1 MLGFIDLMLTL
12 ILAVA
17 VAVALFTGTFL
28 AFDVISGLVVGL
40 LGGVGVGVLLLRR
53 TRKPIE
59 ATMKEVEAHM
69 KNQRFEKAIA
79 ALEAMRPTARWQPGL
94 GSSLEAQIGMV
105 RYAHMRE
112 FEAARPHL
120 EKSHPKVWQAWA
132 MLAAAHFKKERWDEM
147 RATFEKA
154 VKRNKKEAMLWL
166 TYGYCEWRR
175 NAKDQALA
183 VLNRGLKECPS
194 DERLKNQVGA
204 LQNGKKMK
212 MPAHDPEWLALHLE
226 RSVPTGGQAGPR
238 FMPPAKRIG
247 VRYTR
252 R

>member
-1 MLGFIDLMLTL
+1 MLTL
-12 ILAVA
+12 ILAAV
-17 VAVALFTGTFL
+17 VAVALFTATFL
-28 AFDVISGLVVGL
+28 AFDVISGLVIGL
-40 LGGVGVGVLLLRR
+40 VGGVGVAVLLLRR

-59 ATMKEVEAHM
+59 AAMKEVEAHM
-69 KNQRFEKAIA
+69 KNQRFEKALA
-79 ALEAMRPTARWQPGL
+79 ALEAMKPTARWQPGL
-94 GSSLEAQIGMV
+94 QSSLEAQMGMV

-120 EKSHPKVWQAWA
+120 EKSHAKVWQAWA
-132 MLAAAHFKKERWDEM
+132 MLGAAHFKKERWDEM
-147 RATFEKA
+147 RAVFEKA

-175 NAKDQALA
+175 GQKEHAQA
-183 VLNRGLKECPS
+183 VLTRGLKECPS
-194 DERLKNQVGA
+194 DERLKSQLGA

-212 MPAHDPEWLALHLE
+212 MPPHDPEWLALHLE
-226 RSVPTGGQAGPR
+226 RTIPTGQQAGPR

-247 VRYTR
+247 VRYSR

>member
-1 MLGFIDLMLTL
+1 MLTL
-12 ILAVA
+12 ILAAV

-28 AFDVISGLVVGL
+28 AFDVISGLVVAL
-40 LGGVGVGVLLLRR
+40 VGGVAVGVLMLRR

-59 ATMKEVEAHM
+59 AAMKDVEAHM

-79 ALEAMRPTARWQPGL
+79 TLEAMKPTARWQPGL
-94 GSSLEAQIGMV
+94 ASSLEAQVGMI

-112 FEAARPHL
+112 FEAARPNL
-120 EKSHPKVWQAWA
+120 EKAHPKVWQAWA
-132 MLAAAHFKKERWDEM
+132 MLGAAHFKKERWDDM
-147 RATFEKA
+147 RAVFEKA

-175 NAKDQALA
+175 GQKDHALA
-183 VLNRGLKECPS
+183 VLNRGLKENPS
-194 DERLKNQVGA
+194 DERLKTQVSA
-204 LQNGKKMK
+204 LQNGKKVK

-226 RSVPTGGQAGPR
+226 RTLPSGQPTKPR

-252 R
+252 G